1 MSAFAA
7 LSAFSGDDDILA
19 AQKKKLAQ
27 EAMQR
32 EREAQ
37 ASAQAFADFKAKAGQ
52 SNWADEDD
60 EDDFYLTG
68 VGAAQHSTS
77 HGGGLSG
84 EAHRDRAGDRLAR
97 LWYQRVHPFR

>member
-60 EDDFYLTG
+60 EDDFYSLP
-68 VGAAQHSTS
+68 VRSAI
-77 HGGGLSG
+77 
-84 EAHRDRAGDRLAR
+84 
-97 LWYQRVHPFR
+97 